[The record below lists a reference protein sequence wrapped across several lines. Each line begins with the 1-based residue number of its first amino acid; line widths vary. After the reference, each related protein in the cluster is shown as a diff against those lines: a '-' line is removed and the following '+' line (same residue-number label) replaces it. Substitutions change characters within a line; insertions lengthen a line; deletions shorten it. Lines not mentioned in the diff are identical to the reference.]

1 MSYLISSGIRSNL
14 GLRNYFF
21 WVFECFVYNSL
32 VQLVYLLISFHLR
45 GLKSISD
52 VSDSGYIKWKK
63 LHYLFLQE
71 NAQYFQYLFPF
82 SLFFSLFFFSPLSTM
97 LIALETLSAW
107 ESNGRD
113 TEHANYLHRG
123 HKVSERQ
130 VLIRW
135 NNCNIHSFLFFLF
148 SVFFQNAHKSVSM
161 FPTKVVFILTKISWW
176 IFVV

>member
-32 VQLVYLLISFHLR
+32 VQLVYLLISFHLQ
-45 GLKSISD
+45 GLKSTSD
-52 VSDSGYIKWKK
+52 VPNSGYIKWKK

-82 SLFFSLFFFSPLSTM
+82 SLFFFLSFFKYHVNSINSQ
-97 LIALETLSAW
+97 A
-107 ESNGRD
+107 ESVANGRD

-135 NNCNIHSFLFFLF
+135 NNGNIHSFLFFLF
-148 SVFFQNAHKSVSM
+148 SVFFQNAHKSVS
-161 FPTKVVFILTKISWW
+161 ISPMKDKMSS
-176 IFVV
+176 F

>member
-1 MSYLISSGIRSNL
+1 MSQILAILNERNYIIYFCRKMLNTFNISSLSP
-14 GLRNYFF
+14 
-21 WVFECFVYNSL
+21 S
-32 VQLVYLLISFHLR
+32 
-45 GLKSISD
+45 
-52 VSDSGYIKWKK
+52 
-63 LHYLFLQE
+63 
-71 NAQYFQYLFPF
+71 
-82 SLFFSLFFFSPLSTM
+82 FFSLFFFSPLSTM

-148 SVFFQNAHKSVSM
+148 SVFFPKCSQVCVHISSESCLHFNKDFLVGFCGVKQMAVLLPSPQNRIH
-161 FPTKVVFILTKISWW
+161 
-176 IFVV
+176 

>member
-1 MSYLISSGIRSNL
+1 MLNTFNISSLSP
-14 GLRNYFF
+14 
-21 WVFECFVYNSL
+21 S
-32 VQLVYLLISFHLR
+32 
-45 GLKSISD
+45 
-52 VSDSGYIKWKK
+52 
-63 LHYLFLQE
+63 
-71 NAQYFQYLFPF
+71 
-82 SLFFSLFFFSPLSTM
+82 FFSLFFFSPLSTM

-148 SVFFQNAHKSVSM
+148 SVFFQNAHKSVSI

-176 IFVV
+176 VFVV